1 MYDEKIYSLVYNS
14 MSDCSITLLLNC
26 MIKAK
31 VDEFM
36 NVVITMNAIIKM
48 ASNNIFNP
56 GMVMTPVPPVK
67 I

>member
-14 MSDCSITLLLNC
+14 MSDCSITLLLSC

-31 VDEFM
+31 GDEFM

>member
-1 MYDEKIYSLVYNS
+1 